1 MNHIKTAALL
11 ALLSGI
17 LMVIGQMVGGHSGMM
32 LMFVISLGIN
42 FYT

>member
-11 ALLSGI
+11 AVLSGI

-42 FYT
+42 F